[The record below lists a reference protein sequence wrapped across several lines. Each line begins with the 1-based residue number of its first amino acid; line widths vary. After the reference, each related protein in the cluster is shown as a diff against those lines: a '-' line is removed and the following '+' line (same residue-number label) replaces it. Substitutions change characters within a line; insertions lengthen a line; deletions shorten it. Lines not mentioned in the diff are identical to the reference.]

1 MLFVPAEP
9 ALSLPPRGSTSDL
22 SPLVEVLCRFPV
34 DQPSS
39 LKPPH
44 VDRTPSVR
52 VLVILALTL
61 PVAIIA
67 LVLIILS
74 STITSRIVEADA
86 QRRLESESLRA
97 QEMIRSRIGYA
108 VRQSR
113 LYVKR
118 IQHTDLPLS
127 GDLTAW
133 EPMMFDRLAT
143 GDEVASV
150 CYGSVNGESTYLMQ
164 VTNRLRLGR
173 GKGPGHNQTAE
184 YTISA
189 TTNQRIE
196 DPENKIYDYDPRTRP
211 WYTNAVEA
219 KAPVWTD
226 IYSWFQDRGDSSVFG
241 IGYATPIYGK
251 DKTLKGVLVIDVTLS
266 EISRFLGR
274 ISQGRN
280 QTLMVFD
287 QQGLLVAGSGLR
299 STDDDGKRFSQSQVL
314 PGVTNDSEFFQYTH
328 NATPMLAR
336 SEWFS
341 VADGLRWRIVTM
353 VSEDSL
359 LADSR
364 WLMRLMFIISA
375 CFLIAGVA
383 AAYTVSG
390 WLTKPVY
397 QLIGHIRSIGQG
409 DLDTQVNLDGVREF
423 HQISDELNG
432 MSSKLKKHI
441 SVERSLELARQVQQS
456 LLPGKNPDSSSLDIH
471 GHSVYCEAT
480 GGDYYDFIQTP
491 DGSRLTIAIG
501 DVMGHGIAAAL
512 LMATARAALRMGA
525 TRVGDLGR
533 LMSELNDILA
543 ADASHGRFMTMTIA
557 QVDPQAGTVRW
568 ASAGHDPV
576 IHYRP
581 STDTFLELE
590 GASVPLGIV
599 QYETYEEYRYSDLKP
614 GDILFFGTDGVW
626 EAHGPSEALFGKQ
639 RLKDAIRSAVQN
651 APDGKTP
658 SAKTIATT
666 LDQAL
671 TDFTQN
677 VTSVDDITYIVVICN
692 PLTPAQ

>member
-1 MLFVPAEP
+1 M
-9 ALSLPPRGSTSDL
+9 
-22 SPLVEVLCRFPV
+22 
-34 DQPSS
+34 
-39 LKPPH
+39 
-44 VDRTPSVR
+44 
-52 VLVILALTL
+52 ILALTI

-67 LVLIILS
+67 VVLIVLS
-74 STITSRIVEADA
+74 STITGRIVEGDA
-86 QRRLESESLRA
+86 QSRLESESHRA
-97 QEMIRSRIGYA
+97 QEMIRARIGYA

-118 IQHTDLPLS
+118 IEHSQIPLT
-127 GDLTAW
+127 GNLTGW

-150 CYGSVNGESTYLMQ
+150 CYGSTKGESTYLMQ
-164 VTNRLRLGR
+164 VHNRLRLGR
-173 GKGPGHNQTAE
+173 GKGPGPDE
-184 YTISA
+184 
-189 TTNQRIE
+189 TTETTLSGVTNLPVE
-196 DPENKIYDYDPRTRP
+196 DPENKIYQYDPRTRP

-219 KAPVWTD
+219 QAPVWTD
-226 IYSWFQDRGDSSVFG
+226 IYSWFQDRGDASVFG

-280 QTLMVFD
+280 QNLFVFD
-287 QQGLLVAGSGLR
+287 QQGLLVAGSGIR
-299 STDDDGKRFSQSQVL
+299 STDDAGKRSSQAQVI
-314 PGVTNDSEFFQYTH
+314 PGAATESDFFRYTH
-328 NATPMLAR
+328 NGTPMLAR

-359 LADSR
+359 MQDSR
-364 WLMRLMFIISA
+364 RLMRLMFIISA
-375 CFLIAGVA
+375 GFLVIGVGA
-383 AAYTVSG
+383 SYVVSG
-390 WLTKPVY
+390 WLIKPVY
-397 QLIGHIRSIGQG
+397 QLIGHIRAIGQG
-409 DLDTQVNLDGVREF
+409 DLDTQVNLNGVREF

-441 SVERSLELARQVQQS
+441 AVERSLELARQVQQS
-456 LLPGKNPDSSSLDIH
+456 LLPGKNPDSGSLDIH

-491 DGSRLTIAIG
+491 QGSRLTIAIG

-525 TRVGDLGR
+525 TRIQNLGH

-543 ADASHGRFMTMTIA
+543 RDASHGRFMTMTIA
-557 QVDPQAGTVRW
+557 QVDPEFGTVRW

-576 IHYRP
+576 IHFRP
-581 STDTFLELE
+581 STGHFQELD
-590 GASVPLGIV
+590 GGSVPLGVI
-599 QYETYEEYRYSDLKP
+599 QNEAYEEYEFSDLRD
-614 GDILFFGTDGVW
+614 GDVLFFGTDGVW
-626 EAHGPSEALFGKQ
+626 EAHGPNLTLFGKE
-639 RLKDAIRSAVQN
+639 RLKEAISDAEKANPGKITAKAV
-651 APDGKTP
+651 AD
-658 SAKTIATT
+658 A
-666 LDQAL
+666 LDKAL

-677 VTSVDDITYIVVICN
+677 VTFLDDVTYVVVVCQKF
-692 PLTPAQ
+692 TPAQ